1 MDPGSKVSNI
11 GGCWP
16 FIGISGFN
24 TDKQLLIPASNQNQN
39 QMSGFDRQGSLPS
52 TPDSDCEEIDIYTSS
67 KAALDMNTR
76 EIIDSF
82 LKQFSG
88 LSHSR
93 CAKKQVLSTM
103 KRVVDILVV
112 KHEKAYNGN
121 LIICARAFS
130 TNGIKW
136 RISWVLCRN
145 QWEHLNKNKSAVY
158 FSLSLQAHLVGCA
171 TVCHVMPHVW
181 LKCAH
186 L

>member
-16 FIGISGFN
+16 FIGISAFN

-136 RISWVLCRN
+136 RIS
-145 QWEHLNKNKSAVY
+145 
-158 FSLSLQAHLVGCA
+158 
-171 TVCHVMPHVW
+171 
-181 LKCAH
+181 
-186 L
+186 